1 MKILV
6 IDDEMLDLFVSKR
19 LLGTEFQVEGFNKL
33 TDALQWA
40 KDNAFDVLLSD
51 YYLGNGVSAQ
61 DVLKALTE
69 VKGKT
74 FKAYVITNYIEDK
87 KKQELRQ
94 AGFDG
99 TIDKPL
105 ELEKFKNLVGLAK
118 A

>member
-33 TDALQWA
+33 PDALQWA
-40 KDNAFDVLLSD
+40 KENPFDVLLSD

-61 DVLKALTE
+61 DVLKAL
-69 VKGKT
+69 VDVRGKT
-74 FKAYVITNYIEDK
+74 FKSYVITNYIDDK
-87 KKQELRQ
+87 KKAELRQ

-105 ELEKFKNLVGLAK
+105 ELAKFKNIVGA
-118 A
+118 AGA